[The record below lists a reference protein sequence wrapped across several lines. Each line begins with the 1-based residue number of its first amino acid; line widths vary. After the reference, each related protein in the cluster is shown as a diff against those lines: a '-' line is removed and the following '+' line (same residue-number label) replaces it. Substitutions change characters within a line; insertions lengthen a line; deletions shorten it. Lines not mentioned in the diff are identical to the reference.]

1 MPGVDAIRAFDLGQI
16 LSHSLWLSCQHLLRP
31 RAAGSNRHGRKSAPH
46 PSSQAGLP
54 SAPNPNLL
62 DPQAMFL
69 PQVDATHEP
78 PLSKARGG
86 DIVLFSL
93 FCVHEFV

>member
-16 LSHSLWLSCQHLLRP
+16 LPRSLWMSCQHLPRP

-69 PQVDATHEP
+69 PRADATRWP

-86 DIVLFSL
+86 DIVLFPFLCS
-93 FCVHEFV
+93 